1 MHVTIDIQRQMLF
14 LFMDE
19 PAACVVFASS
29 VSSCSLLQIV
39 KKKNL
44 MMILHYK
51 NTGKIEIYIISGKC
65 ATQ

>member
-1 MHVTIDIQRQMLF
+1 MHVTIDIQRQMLL

-39 KKKNL
+39 KKKFNDDIAL
-44 MMILHYK
+44 QKHRQ
-51 NTGKIEIYIISGKC
+51 N
-65 ATQ
+65 